1 MFMNYSKN
9 QVINMLESEVNV
21 QLFSNDRKQ
30 RCKGKINL
38 ALLEM
43 VKSATLEKYT
53 NLALTSKGFLNKGY
67 VVERLV
73 LDYNQKAS
81 ETPYCEVK
89 YFGNDTPNVLV
100 NNETRLIYIVVNK
113 ASLQGAFIIRNMQ
126 AVRGQRLTLEYLLN
140 NNLIND
146 NNRCKKLENYL
157 GL

>member
-9 QVINMLESEVNV
+9 QVINMLESEVNA

-30 RCKGKINL
+30 RCKGKIN
-38 ALLEM
+38 AQLLEM
-43 VKSATLEKYT
+43 VKNATLEKYT

-89 YFGNDTPNVLV
+89 YFGNDTPNVLI
-100 NNETRLIYIVVNK
+100 NNDTRLIYIIVNK
-113 ASLQGAFIIRNMQ
+113 ASLQGAFIIRDMK
-126 AVRGQRLTLEYLLN
+126 AVRGQRLTLEYLMN
-140 NNLIND
+140 NNLLKHH
-146 NNRCKKLENYL
+146 CEKLEEYL

>member
-1 MFMNYSKN
+1 MFMNCTKN
-9 QVINMLESEVNV
+9 QVINMLEMEVNA

-30 RCKGKINL
+30 RCKGKIN
-38 ALLEM
+38 AQLLEM
-43 VKSATLEKYT
+43 VKNATLEKYT

-89 YFGNDTPNVLV
+89 YFGNDTPNVLI
-100 NNETRLIYIVVNK
+100 NNDTRLIYIVVCK

>member
-9 QVINMLESEVNV
+9 QVINMLENEINA
-21 QLFSNDRKQ
+21 QLLSNDRKQ
-30 RCKGKINL
+30 RCKGKIN
-38 ALLEM
+38 AQLLEM
-43 VKSATLEKYT
+43 VKNATLEKYT

-100 NNETRLIYIVVNK
+100 NNDTRLIYIVVNK
-113 ASLQGAFIIRNMQ
+113 ASLQGAFIIRDMK
-126 AVRGQRLTLEYLLN
+126 AVRGQRLTLEYLIN
-140 NNLIND
+140 NNLLKHH
-146 NNRCKKLENYL
+146 CEKLEEYL

>member
-1 MFMNYSKN
+1 MFMNYTKN
-9 QVINMLESEVNV
+9 QVINMLESEVNA
-21 QLFSNDRKQ
+21 QLISNDRKQ

-43 VKSATLEKYT
+43 VKSATLQKYN

-73 LDYNQKAS
+73 LDYNQKEN
-81 ETPYCEVK
+81 ETAYCEVK
-89 YFGNDTPNVLV
+89 YFGNDTPNVLI
-100 NNETRLIYIVVNK
+100 NNDTRLIYIVVNK
-113 ASLQGAFIIRNMQ
+113 ATLKGAFIIRDMK

-140 NNLIND
+140 NNLISE
-146 NNRCKKLENYL
+146 NNRCKKLQSYL

>member
-9 QVINMLESEVNV
+9 QVINMLESEVNA
-21 QLFSNDRKQ
+21 QLISNDRKL
-30 RCKGKINL
+30 RNKGKIN
-38 ALLEM
+38 AQLLEM
-43 VKSATLEKYT
+43 VKNATLEKYS

-100 NNETRLIYIVVNK
+100 NNDTRLIYIVVNK
-113 ASLQGAFIIRNMQ
+113 ASLQGAFIIRDMK
-126 AVRGQRLTLEYLLN
+126 AVRGQRLTLEYLIN
-140 NNLIND
+140 NNLLKHH
-146 NNRCKKLENYL
+146 CEKLEEYL

>member
-1 MFMNYSKN
+1 MFTSYTKK
-9 QVINMLESEVNV
+9 QVINMLENEVNA

-30 RCKGKINL
+30 RCKGKIN
-38 ALLEM
+38 ALVLGM
-43 VKSATLEKYT
+43 VKNAPLEKYN
-53 NLALTSKGFLNKGY
+53 NLALTSKGYLNKGY

-73 LDYNQKAS
+73 LDYNQKAT
-81 ETPYCEVK
+81 ETSYCEVK
-89 YFGNDTPNVLV
+89 FFGNDTPNVLI
-100 NNETRLIYIVVNK
+100 NNDTRLIYIVVCK